1 MEDCKPMTKTPP
13 GNDPAK
19 DLVERAYSIRSEKE
33 QRALYKDWAESYD
46 DAMVGGLQYTSP
58 KKCARLLAEHLT
70 DRHSPV
76 LDVGCGTG
84 LAGLELARF
93 GFSVID
99 GIDISRDMLEMARR
113 REIYRDLMAADLLQH
128 LPIADAVYGGAIC
141 TGTFTHAHVGAA
153 CLDELVRTFKPG
165 AVFAFTVHRDVHEEM
180 GFTAKLDELSHS
192 DALQLLAHSRDTYYD
207 SSDDPEGHFYAY
219 RKL

>member
-1 MEDCKPMTKTPP
+1 MAKTPP
-13 GNDPAK
+13 GNDPAR
-19 DLVERAYSIRSEKE
+19 DLVQRAYTIEDEGE
-33 QRALYKDWAESYD
+33 QRALYKDWAETYD

-58 KKCARLLAEHLT
+58 KKCARLLAEHLRDT
-70 DRHSPV
+70 SLPV

-84 LAGLELARF
+84 LAGLELSRLGF
-93 GFSVID
+93 GTID
-99 GIDISRDMLEMARR
+99 GIDVSEDMLAMAGRR
-113 REIYRDLMAADLLQH
+113 GIYRDLMAADLLQA
-128 LPIADAVYGGAIC
+128 LPVADAVYGGAIC
-141 TGTFTHAHVGAA
+141 TGTFTHAHVGAG

-180 GFTAKLDELSHS
+180 GFAGKLDALSRS
-192 DALQLLAHSRDTYYD
+192 GALQLLAHSRGTYYD